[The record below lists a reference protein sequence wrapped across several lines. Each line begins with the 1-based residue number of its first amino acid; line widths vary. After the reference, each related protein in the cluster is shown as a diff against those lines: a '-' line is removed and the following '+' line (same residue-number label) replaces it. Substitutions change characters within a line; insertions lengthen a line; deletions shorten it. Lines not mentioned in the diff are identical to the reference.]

1 MCLMQVYL
9 PMLSTARKF
18 DQEMHSKIAV
28 LKLATNKTA

>member
-1 MCLMQVYL
+1 MQVYL

-18 DQEMHSKIAV
+18 DREMHSKIAV